1 MAVNF
6 KDLIESSELNT
17 ETRESIVEAWES
29 RLAEAREELAA
40 ELREEFAQRYEHD
53 KGLIVEA
60 VDTFIK
66 ERVESEMVELAE
78 DKKAVAAERV
88 AYKKAVSEHTK
99 KLDKFVAEHL
109 VKEVRELR
117 DERAGVQN
125 HVSKLD
131 DFVVEQLATE
141 LKEFHQDKRELVE
154 QKVKMVAEGKR
165 QLAEAKKDFIQR
177 AASKVETVVQSV
189 IRENVQQFKDDIT
202 AARENDFGR
211 KIFETFANE
220 YRSSY
225 LNESSAVK
233 ELQNSLSEAKKQ
245 IAESVAVAE
254 QRAQSVKL
262 TESKLRVA
270 EDKYARKETL
280 DTLLKP
286 LAKGKRDIMIDLLEG
301 VQTSKLEATFN
312 KYLPSVLDGDTSKAD
327 RKSLNESVTS
337 EHTGNKNVQP
347 SSEDV
352 GLDVVEINQIR
363 KLAGLSK

>member
-6 KDLIESSELNT
+6 TDLIESSELA
-17 ETRESIVEAWES
+17 EATRESIVEAWES

-66 ERVESEMVELAE
+66 EKVEAEMLELAE

-88 AYKKAVSEHTK
+88 SYKKAISEHAK
-99 KLDKFVAEHL
+99 KLDKFVAEQL
-109 VKEVRELR
+109 AKEVRELR
-117 DERAGVQN
+117 DERAGVQE
-125 HVSKLD
+125 HVSRLD

-141 LKEFHQDKRELVE
+141 LKEFHEDKRELVE

-165 QLAEAKKDFIQR
+165 QLAEAKKDFIKR
-177 AASKVETVVQSV
+177 AANKVEAVVNNV

-211 KIFETFANE
+211 RIFETFANE

-225 LNESSAVK
+225 LNESSEVK
-233 ELQNSLSEAKKQ
+233 ELQRSLSEVKSAL
-245 IAESVAVAE
+245 AESVEAAK
-254 QRAQSVKL
+254 AQADAVKL
-262 TESKLRVA
+262 TESKLRIA
-270 EDKYARKETL
+270 EDKYVRKEQL
-280 DTLLKP
+280 DALLKP
-286 LAKGKRDIMIDLLEG
+286 LAKNKREIMVDLLEG
-301 VQTSKLEATFN
+301 VKTENLEKQFN
-312 KYLPSVLDGDTSKAD
+312 KYLPSVLDGETLTTD
-327 RKSLNESVTS
+327 RKSLKESVTS

-347 SSEDV
+347 SAEDV
-352 GLDVVEINQIR
+352 EQDVVEIDHIR